1 MNQRQAPAISTLVRW
16 RAFQEAVAERACQHT
31 ARRVLESSSA
41 LESAVDDANAI
52 ERRREVMLDAGLI
65 DLTLLQAIADFE
77 RRAWD
82 AVDVRKEALR
92 NHERERDDAVAEH
105 LSARSRTRVAETRRD
120 ATLAAI
126 ADQEEKRMFD
136 RMSSLIVA
144 SSITATNGES
154 A

>member
-16 RAFQEAVAERACQHT
+16 RAFQEAVAERACQQA
-31 ARRVLESSSA
+31 ARHVLESSSA

-52 ERRREVMLDAGLI
+52 ERRREAMLDAGLI

-77 RRAWD
+77 HRAWD
-82 AVDVRKEALR
+82 VVDVRKEALR
-92 NHERERDDAVAEH
+92 DRERERDDAVAEH

-120 ATLAAI
+120 AILAAI

-136 RMSSLIVA
+136 RMASLIVA
-144 SSITATNGES
+144 SSVAAPNGES
-154 A
+154 P